1 MEGATVTTDWLGSL
15 EDRVRDAAEE
25 LRRLREENE
34 GLRSRLERLE
44 AEAATPASTN
54 GEAAAWPQERNAIRV
69 RVERLVEQLEEILE
83 D

>member
-1 MEGATVTTDWLGSL
+1 VTTDWLGSL

-44 AEAATPASTN
+44 AEAAAPAPGD
-54 GEAAAWPQERNAIRV
+54 GESAAWPQERNAIRV
-69 RVERLVEQLEEILE
+69 RVERLVEQLEELLE

>member
-1 MEGATVTTDWLGSL
+1 MEGGTVTTDWLGSL

-44 AEAATPASTN
+44 AEAASPAAGD
-54 GEAAAWPQERNAIRV
+54 GEAADWPQERNAIRV
-69 RVERLVEQLEEILE
+69 RVERLVEQLEELL
-83 D
+83 DD